1 MISAGCDLGVSTA
14 KVVITENMTILASEI
29 VPYKNFPHKAV
40 KAAMECALR
49 EAGLSSDG
57 IDACLATGFG
67 GEAVHFAEQAA
78 PGPTCL
84 LRGIKELNPEV
95 KTVIDVGGHTVMAS
109 NIDRNWK
116 LSSQAFVEECFSGTG
131 LFIEM
136 MAKALE
142 VPLEEMASGALSS
155 DNPVRMTNTCVVLVE
170 SEVISCINEG
180 YSRFDVFAGV
190 AQAVASK
197 IISLTRRVHLLPEV
211 AMTGGVAKNAFITGK
226 VEDHFGI
233 KFADLGAVD
242 PQTVA
247 AYGAALL
254 AAEGDVTWSKPE
266 RDVI

>member
-1 MISAGCDLGVSTA
+1 MIYAGCDLGVSTA
-14 KVVITENMTILASEI
+14 KVVLTENRTILTGEI
-29 VPYKNFPHKAV
+29 VSYKNFPHKAAE
-40 KAAMECALR
+40 AAMEGALR
-49 EAGLSSDG
+49 TAGLSVDG

-67 GEAVHFAEQAA
+67 GEAVSFADQAA

-84 LRGIKELNPEV
+84 LRGLREINPEI
-95 KTVIDVGGHTVMAS
+95 KTVLDVGGHTVMAS
-109 NIDRNWK
+109 NIDRNWE
-116 LSSQAFVEECFSGTG
+116 LFGPAFIEECVSGTG

-136 MAKALE
+136 MANALE

-180 YSRFDVFAGV
+180 HSRFDVFAGV

-197 IISLTRRVHLLPEV
+197 ITSLTGRVKIIPEV

-226 VEDHFGI
+226 VEKHFGI
-233 KFADLGAVD
+233 KFADLGGVD

-254 AAEGDVTWSKPE
+254 AAEGEVTWSKPE